1 MGREVCNDSNY
12 LSDIRKWTQVSFKFD
27 SFQPGMVAH
36 AGAINSWEAEA
47 DRWSQVWDQCE
58 LKSEILLKKKKAPQR
73 FWFLIFASPPHP
85 IPSCRVNQMLLPRHL
100 VWHLLMQ

>member
-36 AGAINSWEAEA
+36 AGAINSREAEA
-47 DRWSQVWDQCE
+47 DRWSRVWDQCE

-73 FWFLIFASPPHP
+73 FWFLIFVVPAPLVPHAVSTKCSYP
-85 IPSCRVNQMLLPRHL
+85 GT
-100 VWHLLMQ
+100 

>member
-58 LKSEILLKKKKAPQR
+58 LKSEILLKKKK
-73 FWFLIFASPPHP
+73 SPPKIL
-85 IPSCRVNQMLLPRHL
+85 IPHFCQPPPTPFPHAVSTKCSYPGT
-100 VWHLLMQ
+100 